1 MLYSSWMSKFWV
13 LLHDKYRFLV
23 LEDETPRRHCL
34 HWLQTWSISY
44 GMTGEQNSI
53 HLGWILSPFLYFF
66 PSSLEGWCLD
76 LGWAC
81 TEGWTLEQMSLE
93 MGFIYFK
100 LIGYKGFVMYKLDIL
115 MEYLISRNYIWKYI
129 YIMSHKYNIMT
140 FILTKYTLYVKLHF

>member
-1 MLYSSWMSKFWV
+1 
-13 LLHDKYRFLV
+13 
-23 LEDETPRRHCL
+23 
-34 HWLQTWSISY
+34 
-44 GMTGEQNSI
+44 
-53 HLGWILSPFLYFF
+53 
-66 PSSLEGWCLD
+66 
-76 LGWAC
+76 
-81 TEGWTLEQMSLE
+81 